1 MDLNEF
7 QIRTATNHD
16 IPSIKNVVFLSLKE
30 FGLNPDPKGKDKDLN
45 DIENSYL
52 SNNGFFGVVVNTE
65 TDQVVGCFG
74 LYPISQH
81 ICELRKMYLLKE
93 TRGKGLG
100 KLILDKAV
108 LTAREKHFK
117 KIILETISVLTTAI
131 FLYKRYGFK
140 EIKPKEINARVDQ
153 AFELEIER

>member
-1 MDLNEF
+1 M
-7 QIRTATNHD
+7 
-16 IPSIKNVVFLSLKE
+16 VFLSLKE

-52 SNNGFFGVVVNTE
+52 PNNGFFGVVINTE

-74 LYPISQH
+74 LYPINQH
-81 ICELRKMYLLKE
+81 ICELRKMYLIKDL
-93 TRGKGLG
+93 RGKGLG
-100 KLILDKAV
+100 KFILDKAI
-108 LTAREKHFK
+108 LTAREKHWK

>member
-1 MDLNEF
+1 MYL
-7 QIRTATNHD
+7 I
-16 IPSIKNVVFLSLKE
+16 
-30 FGLNPDPKGKDKDLN
+30 KDL
-45 DIENSYL
+45 
-52 SNNGFFGVVVNTE
+52 
-65 TDQVVGCFG
+65 
-74 LYPISQH
+74 
-81 ICELRKMYLLKE
+81 
-93 TRGKGLG
+93 RGKGLG